1 DLMILWKQE
10 RHAIEVKLRRN
21 ERTEQ
26 VALPQIARYLNTCG
40 LSEGWLVMFDL
51 RKEPSWEQKLFVRE
65 VEFEGKR
72 VRIVGC

>member
-1 DLMILWKQE
+1 MILWKHE
-10 RHAIEVKLRRN
+10 RHAIEVKLRRDT
-21 ERTEQ
+21 ETEQ
-26 VALPQIARYLNTCG
+26 DALEQVTRYLDTCG

-51 RKEPSWEQKLFVRE
+51 RKELSWEQKLFVRE